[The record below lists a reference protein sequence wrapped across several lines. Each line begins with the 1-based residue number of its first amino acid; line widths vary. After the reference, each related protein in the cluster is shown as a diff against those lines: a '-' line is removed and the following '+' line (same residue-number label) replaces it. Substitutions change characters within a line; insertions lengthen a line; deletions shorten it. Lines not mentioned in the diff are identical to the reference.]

1 MTSKIN
7 DFIWAK
13 RQEITV
19 NLAKKKLGKQ
29 IEL

>member
-1 MTSKIN
+1 MTEKIN

-13 RQEITV
+13 RQEMTV
-19 NLAKKKLGKQ
+19 NLARKKLGKE